1 MSKLS
6 QTQAFNGIDSDPEYS
21 SQCEKLS
28 PEEQEKQDQANHDQI
43 MNLLIMEQLF

>member
-6 QTQAFNGIDSDPEYS
+6 QTQAFDDIDSDPEYS

-28 PEEQEKQDQANHDQI
+28 PEEQEKQDQAHHDQI
-43 MNLLIMEQLF
+43 MNLLIVEQLF

>member
-6 QTQAFNGIDSDPEYS
+6 QTQEFEDIDSDPEYS

-28 PEEQEKQDQANHDQI
+28 PEEQEEQDQAHHDQI
-43 MNLLIMEQLF
+43 MNLLIVEQLF

>member
-6 QTQAFNGIDSDPEYS
+6 QTQAFNDIDSDPDYS

-28 PEEQEKQDQANHDQI
+28 PEEQEKQNQAHHDQI
-43 MNLLIMEQLF
+43 MNLLIVEQLF